1 VRTVSTRA
9 LIILAASLVAVAGC
23 SPRDTGEAVP
33 SAEPAGAV
41 GPAREESAAP
51 AVPAGAPT
59 PLVSTEMTAAIPF
72 GDDALLAGLAP
83 AGWSQVGEIEHYNVA
98 SLYDKI
104 DGRSELYMSYDVRG
118 LSWSSY
124 VKDGDSSRF
133 IDVFV
138 YDMRSPTN
146 AFGIYSVER
155 EVDQPAVDVGR
166 EGYRT
171 GSNYY
176 FWKGNHYAYVNSSHV
191 SDEATAAGLALA
203 NGVASRL
210 ADDGGPVLGQDWLPR
225 EGLIEDSVQYFKV
238 DAMAMDFMTET
249 FTGQYRW
256 GETPAKAFITKRA
269 SEDDAVAVLRE
280 YHKYLAD
287 YGDEVERFDVDGVE
301 EAEADLGGGFYDAV
315 FRLGDTVAGITALQG
330 ADPAKTAAVK
340 LLTLLKAS

>member
-1 VRTVSTRA
+1 MRTVSKHA
-9 LIILAASLVAVAGC
+9 LIILAASLAAVAGC
-23 SPRDTGEAVP
+23 SPRDAGEAAR
-33 SAEPAGAV
+33 SAEPASVVEPAV
-41 GPAREESAAP
+41 EETAAP
-51 AVPAGAPT
+51 AEAT
-59 PLVSTEMTAAIPF
+59 PSVSTEMTAAIPF

-83 AGWSQVGEIEHYNVA
+83 AGWSQTGEIEHYNVA

-104 DGRSELYMSYDVRG
+104 DGRSELYMAYDVRG
-118 LSWSSY
+118 LSWVSF
-124 VKDGDSSRF
+124 VKDGDTSRF
-133 IDVFV
+133 IDVFA

-176 FWKGNHYAYVNSSHV
+176 FWKGNYYVYVNSSHV

-203 NGVASRL
+203 QGVAARL
-210 ADDGGPVLGQDWLPR
+210 TDDGGPVHGLDWLPR

-256 GETPAKAFITKRA
+256 GDTPVKAFITKRA
-269 SEDDAVAVLRE
+269 SGDDAAVVLGE

-287 YGDEVERFDVDGVE
+287 YGDEVEKYEVDGVE
-301 EAEADLGGGFYDAV
+301 VAIADLGGGFYDAV
-315 FRLGDTVAGITALQG
+315 FRVGDTVAGITALQG
-330 ADPAKTAAVK
+330 ADATKAAAAK
-340 LLTLLKAS
+340 LLGLLKAS